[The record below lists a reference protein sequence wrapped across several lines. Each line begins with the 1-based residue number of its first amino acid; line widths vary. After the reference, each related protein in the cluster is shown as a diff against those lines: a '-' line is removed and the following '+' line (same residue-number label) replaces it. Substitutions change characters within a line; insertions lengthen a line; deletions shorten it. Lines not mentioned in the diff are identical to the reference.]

1 MLEAGL
7 LTAIGVIWILCR
19 MNLRRV
25 AGYALPVDVLIT
37 GVLTWL
43 FIGTYAGMVTGMFA
57 GVIVSVFLTG
67 VKKTVGAERLKLVRN
82 TDEAIPRLRWKDIK
96 DG

>member
-19 MNLRRV
+19 MNLKRV
-25 AGYALPVDVLIT
+25 AGYALAWDV
-37 GVLTWL
+37 GLTAGL
-43 FIGTYAGMVTGMFA
+43 AFIFVGTYAGMVTGIFA

-67 VKKTVGAERLKLVRN
+67 VKKTVGAERLGLSRN
-82 TDEAIPRLRWKDIK
+82 KNDALPRVHWKDVK
-96 DG
+96 